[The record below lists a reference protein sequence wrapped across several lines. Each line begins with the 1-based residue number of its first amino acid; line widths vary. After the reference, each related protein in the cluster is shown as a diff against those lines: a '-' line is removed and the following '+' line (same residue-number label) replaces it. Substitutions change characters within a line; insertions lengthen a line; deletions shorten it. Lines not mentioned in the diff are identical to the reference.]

1 MDVDAIQNSFN
12 EALTRYFTRLS
23 QVGYFPENGT
33 FSIIVLSY
41 IIDMMNSTI
50 LTSEEKE
57 IVERAFSCL
66 QGSCIIPYEY
76 CKGNCI

>member
-1 MDVDAIQNSFN
+1 MDAGVIQNSFN

-23 QVGYFPENGT
+23 QVGYFSDNGT
-33 FSIIVLSY
+33 FSILVLSY